1 MTWISSFRAS
11 SASNGNL
18 ESDESVDLIVDV
30 ERGRAFLLLV
40 MIREVSRW
48 ELTRKLWC
56 GHEMNFLLPKTNSGG
71 HHWAVFGMVLWES
84 GGDKC
89 TPLAGHR
96 GIFSKLES
104 SRWVEMDHF
113 LHGIWAGDRS
123 YRVLCIRE
131 DESRTGFRP
140 SNLGKSRKGLSR
152 CFILGC
158 GAVCWGT
165 CASQSNGR
173 FSGRSVSED
182 GGGALA
188 GVSLLGPWNRVDRL
202 ATGPGDDQ
210 STTGE
215 ATRMERRWITCGT
228 WRWWYMI
235 DESNPKDM
243 GDARWYSLRRWWL
256 IPCS

>member
-1 MTWISSFRAS
+1 MLKEEEPSCCWWWFVRCQ
-11 SASNGNL
+11 GENL
-18 ESDESVDLIVDV
+18 LENYDAD
-30 ERGRAFLLLV
+30 
-40 MIREVSRW
+40 MRW
-48 ELTRKLWC
+48 TFCFQKPTVAGITGL
-56 GHEMNFLLPKTNSGG
+56 
-71 HHWAVFGMVLWES
+71 AVFGMVLWES